1 MRYVSVVTIIG
12 VISIGCSNSSPLQS
26 ESAVTAPT
34 RLAGPGS
41 SSGVIS
47 TAAAATQL
55 RFSIAWTVP
64 AFPTC
69 PLSPPGAGVIT
80 GTGLLTVVMRA
91 TSDGNG
97 GTHIG
102 TTIHG
107 NGTATDET
115 GAKWTWSD
123 ADLNNE
129 LFPSGNTSSHSF
141 DRTITE
147 NFHFVGP
154 KGQLIKVKGTFH
166 ITAVDGKTIVE
177 FEKGNHED
185 SESCE
190 SGFVLT
196 PLP

>member
-1 MRYVSVVTIIG
+1 MVIG
-12 VISIGCSNSSPLQS
+12 LVSIGCSNSSLFQP
-26 ESAVTAPT
+26 ESATSAAT
-34 RLAGPGS
+34 SLGGPS
-41 SSGVIS
+41 SSAGATSI
-47 TAAAATQL
+47 AAARAPQL
-55 RFSIAWTVP
+55 RFSVAWTVP

-69 PLSPPGAGVIT
+69 PLSPPSAGVIT

-129 LFPSGNTSSHSF
+129 LFPSGNTSSNAF
-141 DRTITE
+141 DQTIAE

-154 KGQLIKVKGTFH
+154 KGQLIMVKGTFH
-166 ITAVDGKTIVE
+166 ITTVDGKTIVE